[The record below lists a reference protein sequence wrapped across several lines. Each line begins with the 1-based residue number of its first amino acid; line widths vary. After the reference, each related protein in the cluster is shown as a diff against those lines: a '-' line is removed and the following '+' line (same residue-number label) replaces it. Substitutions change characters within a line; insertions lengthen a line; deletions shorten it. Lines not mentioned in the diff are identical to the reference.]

1 MFGPDE
7 IARLSGWSVDGL
19 RDLRR
24 RGSLDEI
31 GSPGTDGEWRY
42 SRRDAA
48 AMWLAGIFYERD
60 RAADLRHVFRQAE
73 SLADELLAHLD
84 GRPAKRFAVSTH
96 VRHAEDE
103 GIGRLTGWAV
113 EWHDSLDAIDRPGL
127 VAIEAIDLRS
137 LARIAPAPLG
147 RPTA

>member
-1 MFGPDE
+1 MFGSDE
-7 IARLSGWSVDGL
+7 IARLSGWSTDGL

-31 GSPGTDGEWRY
+31 GMPGADGDWRY

-48 AMWLAGIFYERD
+48 AMWLAGIFHERD
-60 RAADLRHVFRQAE
+60 RGADLRHVFRQAE
-73 SLADELLAHLD
+73 TLADALLAHLD

-96 VRHAEDE
+96 VRHADDE
-103 GIGRLTGWAV
+103 GIGRLTGWSVA
-113 EWHDSLDAIDRPGL
+113 WHDSLDAIDMPGL

-137 LARIAPAPLG
+137 LARLAPEPLRRAPA
-147 RPTA
+147 